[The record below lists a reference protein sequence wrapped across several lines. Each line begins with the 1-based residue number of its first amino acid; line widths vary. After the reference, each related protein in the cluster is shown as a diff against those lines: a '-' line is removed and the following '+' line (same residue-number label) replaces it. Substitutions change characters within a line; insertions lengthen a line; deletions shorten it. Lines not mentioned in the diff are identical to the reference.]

1 MTANNEKNNNEMN
14 EGSLSKSRKRRKLLS
29 IFFSITFIIAIL
41 VTIYWYLFLKDKEST
56 DDAYTN
62 GNQVMIS
69 TQISG
74 RIASVDVVNTDY
86 VKAGTLLFSLENSDE
101 KLALERAESVL
112 ASAVRDINQLN
123 YQRKQL
129 DSLVKVK
136 EVALSQAQDDLQRRE
151 KIRLSGGISQEALQH
166 SVDAEKIALNDYNAT
181 KEQLASVQALLLD
194 EPVAEQPTV
203 KQAITAVRTAWI
215 NLQRTKIYAPVDGY
229 VARRSAQ
236 VGGLATPGIPLLAVI
251 PTKEIWVD
259 ANYKETQLGDMRI
272 GQPATVHFDMY
283 GSDVTFNGRVMGIEA
298 GTGSAFSL
306 LPAQNATGNWIKVV
320 QRVPVRIAL
329 EQKQIDKYPLLIGL
343 SATVEINTANKEG
356 KSIVKTEREQPQPR
370 IALPYNEAE
379 INKAIANIIQQNNLP
394 PNN

>member
-136 EVALSQAQDDLQRRE
+136 EVALSQAQDD
-151 KIRLSGGISQEALQH
+151 
-166 SVDAEKIALNDYNAT
+166 
-181 KEQLASVQALLLD
+181 
-194 EPVAEQPTV
+194 
-203 KQAITAVRTAWI
+203 
-215 NLQRTKIYAPVDGY
+215 
-229 VARRSAQ
+229 
-236 VGGLATPGIPLLAVI
+236 
-251 PTKEIWVD
+251 
-259 ANYKETQLGDMRI
+259 
-272 GQPATVHFDMY
+272 
-283 GSDVTFNGRVMGIEA
+283 
-298 GTGSAFSL
+298 
-306 LPAQNATGNWIKVV
+306 
-320 QRVPVRIAL
+320 
-329 EQKQIDKYPLLIGL
+329 
-343 SATVEINTANKEG
+343 
-356 KSIVKTEREQPQPR
+356 
-370 IALPYNEAE
+370 
-379 INKAIANIIQQNNLP
+379 
-394 PNN
+394 